1 MRVSNEYDTLSGDI
15 ITNLSIFHCCNTLT
29 NQSPRIKNLWKT
41 FNQQKHLCVCNN
53 NLLHRKAH
61 KTMYYFLLPLCYLL
75 ANGREKGKVL
85 MLNTKE
91 FLKEIMLHTFS
102 ILCVFNFELTKV
114 FILSVLKLFKLFTH
128 I

>member
-1 MRVSNEYDTLSGDI
+1 
-15 ITNLSIFHCCNTLT
+15 
-29 NQSPRIKNLWKT
+29 
-41 FNQQKHLCVCNN
+41 
-53 NLLHRKAH
+53 
-61 KTMYYFLLPLCYLL
+61 MYYFLLPLCYLL

-114 FILSVLKLFKLFTH
+114 FILSVLKLFTLFTH